1 MGHHYSPRF
10 EWAGMVFDIPTM
22 IMTVVTSLIVFLL
35 ILGLT
40 RNLTAG
46 VPGGAQNFLEWLI
59 EFVKGIAMNFMDAK
73 TAAKF
78 VTLGLTLFLYILIGN
93 QLGVIL
99 NVNTAHYEVSE
110 SFMDM
115 LTVSN
120 TAEEAAEK
128 RAHIEHEL
136 AEGHPIHVA
145 WWKSPTATASVTF
158 TLAIFVLLYAHY
170 LGLKKGPGS
179 YFKHYFEPNPGI
191 FPLHV
196 LEEFVIKPLTLPLR
210 LFGNIFAG
218 EVLIVFLLSA
228 GLLASPALAVW
239 LAYSVFVGAIQA
251 FIFTTLTMV
260 YISQKVS
267 HH

>member
-1 MGHHYSPRF
+1 MGHYSLRF
-10 EWAGMVFDIPTM
+10 EWLGMVFDIPTM
-22 IMTVVTSLIVFLL
+22 IMIVVTSLIVFLL

-40 RNLTAG
+40 RNMTAG
-46 VPGGAQNFLEWLI
+46 VPGKAQNFMEWVI
-59 EFVKGIAMNFMDAK
+59 EFVKGIAMNFMDEK
-73 TAAKF
+73 TAVRF
-78 VTLGLTLFLYILIGN
+78 VPLGLTLFLYILIGN

-110 SFMDM
+110 TMM
-115 LTVSN
+115 EYLTVSG
-120 TAEEAAEK
+120 TEEQEQAK
-128 RAHIEHEL
+128 REEIEHEL

-145 WWKSPTATASVTF
+145 WWKSPTATTSVTF
-158 TLAIFVLLYAHY
+158 TLALFVLLYAHY
-170 LGLKKGPGS
+170 LGLKQGPGK
-179 YFKHYFEPNPGI
+179 YLKHYFEPNPGI
-191 FPLHV
+191 FPIHV

-228 GLLASPALAVW
+228 GILASPALAAW
-239 LAYSVFVGAIQA
+239 LGYSVFVGAIQA